1 MLYKY
6 DEYIKKNNLMIKDSS
21 DSDSIYKIEKGVY
34 SDKQYVP
41 ESLVIAFKYP
51 NAVFTLDNALYHYD
65 LTDTVPD
72 KYYLMTDKDSS
83 KIADSRVIQLFDNNN
98 QLKLG
103 AERVV
108 VDDGTLLM
116 YNKERLL
123 VEVIRYRFR
132 LSEEYYKEVIN
143 NYRSIIH
150 KLNIQLL
157 EEYIEKLPKSSL
169 VKETIRKE
177 VL

>member
-51 NAVFTLDNALYHYD
+51 NAVFTLDNAIYHYD

-103 AERVV
+103 AERVA

-169 VKETIRKE
+169 VKETIKKE

>member
-51 NAVFTLDNALYHYD
+51 NAVFTLDNAIYHYD

-108 VDDGTLLM
+108 VDDGSLLM

-169 VKETIRKE
+169 VKETIKKE

>member
-51 NAVFTLDNALYHYD
+51 NAVFTLDNAIYHYD

-83 KIADSRVIQLFDNNN
+83 KISDSRVIQLFDNNN

-108 VDDGTLLM
+108 VDDGSLLM

-169 VKETIRKE
+169 VKETIKKE